1 MASASRV
8 TSMPGHARRA
18 LAGQEEAAEHPD
30 GRGLAGAV
38 GAQEPEDLPG
48 PHAEV
53 EAGDRSHRPEAAGEI
68 RAFRWREACR
78 SAPLRPGRTRSCL
91 IRDPT
96 DGQPYTGRSLRKGV
110 NPLRLPLDP
119 RAGKRL
125 TRPGKLTSV
134 PCVLMRAVTRAERK
148 GKRMS
153 VKKLLLAKPRG
164 FCAGVDR
171 AIDVVNLALDLYPGP
186 VYVRKEIVHNVHVVN
201 ELRTKGA
208 IFVDEL
214 DEVPDGATVIFSAHG
229 VSPEVRARATA
240 RGLKVID
247 ATCPLV
253 TKVHHEAVRFA
264 QEGRPIV
271 LVGHEGH
278 DEVVGTM
285 GHAPE
290 HIQLIGSVEEA
301 EALQVSDPDRVAVI
315 TQTTL
320 SLDDTS
326 AVMDALR
333 RRFPSIT
340 APARDDICY
349 ATQNRQVAVKAMA
362 RRAPGDPGH
371 RVARTAPTAIGWPRW
386 RETRAPGPT

>member
-1 MASASRV
+1 MA
-8 TSMPGHARRA
+8 
-18 LAGQEEAAEHPD
+18 
-30 GRGLAGAV
+30 
-38 GAQEPEDLPG
+38 
-48 PHAEV
+48 
-53 EAGDRSHRPEAAGEI
+53 
-68 RAFRWREACR
+68 
-78 SAPLRPGRTRSCL
+78 
-91 IRDPT
+91 
-96 DGQPYTGRSLRKGV
+96 
-110 NPLRLPLDP
+110 
-119 RAGKRL
+119 
-125 TRPGKLTSV
+125 
-134 PCVLMRAVTRAERK
+134 
-148 GKRMS
+148 

-201 ELRTKGA
+201 DLRAKGA

-229 VSPEVRARATA
+229 VSPEVRRRAAA

-253 TKVHHEAVRFA
+253 TKVHHEAIRFA

-285 GHAPE
+285 GHAAE
-290 HIQLIGSVEEA
+290 HIHLIGSVDEA
-301 EALQVSDPDRVAVI
+301 KSLQVSDPDRIAVI

-326 AVMDALR
+326 TIIGALR
-333 RRFPSIT
+333 QRFPGIT

-349 ATQNRQVAVKAMA
+349 ATQNRQLAVKAIA
-362 RRAPGDPGH
+362 ERAQVILVIGS
-371 RVARTAPTAIGWPRW
+371 RNSSNSNRLAEVARDAGAQAYLIDDMSQVDPAWLEGVDCLGITAGASAPEYLVDEVVTYFRERGVTDIEEVEAVTEEVNFALPPELARDRAVQEAGLPR
-386 RETRAPGPT
+386 

>member
-1 MASASRV
+1 MLLTHER
-8 TSMPGHARRA
+8 
-18 LAGQEEAAEHPD
+18 LE
-30 GRGLAGAV
+30 GA
-38 GAQEPEDLPG
+38 
-48 PHAEV
+48 
-53 EAGDRSHRPEAAGEI
+53 
-68 RAFRWREACR
+68 
-78 SAPLRPGRTRSCL
+78 T
-91 IRDPT
+91 
-96 DGQPYTGRSLRKGV
+96 
-110 NPLRLPLDP
+110 
-119 RAGKRL
+119 
-125 TRPGKLTSV
+125 
-134 PCVLMRAVTRAERK
+134 
-148 GKRMS
+148 MS

-201 ELRTKGA
+201 ELRSKGA

-229 VSPEVRARATA
+229 VSPEVRARAVA

-253 TKVHHEAVRFA
+253 TKVHHEAIRFA

-278 DEVVGTM
+278 DEVIGTM
-285 GHAPE
+285 GHAPQ
-290 HIQLIGSVEEA
+290 HIRLIGSVDEA
-301 EALQVSDPDRVAVI
+301 RALQVSDPDRIAVI

-326 AVMDALR
+326 AIVGALR
-333 RRFPSIT
+333 ERFPKVS

-349 ATQNRQVAVKAMA
+349 ATQNRQMAVKAIAA
-362 RRAPGDPGH
+362 RAQAILVIGSRNSSNTNRLAE
-371 RVARTAPTAIGWPRW
+371 VARDAGARAYLIDDISQIDPAWLQGVECLGITAGASAPEHLVEEVVDYFRARGVSQIEEIQAVTEEVNFALPPELARDRAA
-386 RETRAPGPT
+386 REAAQPA